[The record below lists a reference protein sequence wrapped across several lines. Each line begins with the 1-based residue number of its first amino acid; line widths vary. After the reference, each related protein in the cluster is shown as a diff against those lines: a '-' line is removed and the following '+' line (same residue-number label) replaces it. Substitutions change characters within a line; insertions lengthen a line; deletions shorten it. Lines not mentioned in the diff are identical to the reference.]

1 MVILSERFVCVGNC
15 GMDLGLGLGAAR
27 KSGMGHLGYVVCLP
41 GLGCLKVALE
51 WGRVLGVWVSVS
63 L

>member
-1 MVILSERFVCVGNC
+1 MVLLSEGFVFVGNC
-15 GMDLGLGLGAAR
+15 GMDLGLGLGAACLL
-27 KSGMGHLGYVVCLP
+27 GMGHSGYVVGLP

-51 WGRVLGVWVSVS
+51 WECWGVWVSVS

>member
-1 MVILSERFVCVGNC
+1 MYVGNC
-15 GMDLGLGLGAAR
+15 GMDLGLGLGAACQL
-27 KSGMGHLGYVVCLP
+27 GMEHLGYVVRLP

-51 WGRVLGVWVSVS
+51 CGCWGVWVSVS